1 MKKISLVSESF
12 PKIFSPH
19 RIIDSLITPAE
30 FFLLNGEV
38 ALEPTPTSFGVTD
51 DYISSNIFKSSE

>member
-1 MKKISLVSESF
+1 MEKISLVSKSF

-19 RIIDSLITPAE
+19 RVIDSLITLAE
-30 FFLLNGEV
+30 FFLLNGTV
-38 ALEPTPTSFGVTD
+38 APEPTSASSGVTD